1 MPRRGCGGVG
11 GRGSGA
17 CSKSPMSPLTSS
29 AAHRNNRSP
38 AHPLTRSPARPLTR
52 PPLPSRHDMIAAD
65 SNGLSDPYCIIKV
78 AHPHQPQPLPYPALP
93 RSRAYLDASVPHQ
106 HARTPTPRAFT

>member
-1 MPRRGCGGVG
+1 
-11 GRGSGA
+11 
-17 CSKSPMSPLTSS
+17 
-29 AAHRNNRSP
+29 
-38 AHPLTRSPARPLTR
+38 
-52 PPLPSRHDMIAAD
+52 MIAAD

-78 AHPHQPQPLPYPALP
+78 AQPHSPQPLPYPALP